1 MANEIYN
8 SSWWGNPTIAGWG
21 NIYYDFAFPNV
32 DPNLFIT
39 RWRTTT
45 TNETITIP
53 IGTGSYNYT
62 VTTSDGQTFNNI
74 TGNQSITFANA
85 GDYDVSIS
93 GTFPQ
98 IKFNNGGDKLK
109 IVDIQQWGN
118 IVWGSFSASFRGC
131 SNLVGTYTD
140 APNLSSVGNMSNT
153 FRDCDVFTGKTSNWD
168 TSSVTNMN
176 GMFRNAEL
184 FNSDCSSWDVS
195 SLTTIVSMFQ
205 QARAFNQDIG
215 AWDVSNVTNMS
226 NMFSTTNLFDQNL
239 ESWNISKVTT
249 FGNFKTVGVFSTA
262 NYDALLI
269 GWNNTLLTEF
279 PGGAGYTLTPQVDFG
294 NSQYTAGGAAE
305 AARTSLGAVFNW
317 TITDG
322 GSI

>member
-1 MANEIYN
+1 MAMGISIGIGIPSGVL
-8 SSWWGNPTIAGWG
+8 SSGSGLDGTS
-21 NIYYDFAFPNV
+21 
-32 DPNLFIT
+32 FIT
-39 RWRTTT
+39 TWRTTVDG
-45 TNETITIP
+45 ETITIP

-62 VTTSDGQTFNNI
+62 VKTSDGQEIPNI
-74 TGNQSITFANA
+74 TGDATITFTTA

-98 IKFNNGGDKLK
+98 IKLNNGGDKLK
-109 IVDIQQWGN
+109 IVDIKQWGN

-153 FRDCDVFTGKTSNWD
+153 FRDCDIFTGKTSNWD
-168 TSSVTNMN
+168 TSIVTNMN
-176 GMFRNAEL
+176 GMFRSAES

-195 SLTTIVSMFQ
+195 SLTTAVSMFQ

-215 AWDVSNVTNMS
+215 AWDVSNVTNM
-226 NMFSTTNLFDQNL
+226 NQMFSTTNLFDQNL

-269 GWNNTLLTEF
+269 GWNNTLLAQF
-279 PGGAGYTLTPQVDFG
+279 PGGGGYTLTPSISLG

-305 AARTSLGAVFNW
+305 AARTSLDSVFGW

-322 GSI
+322 GTA

>member
-1 MANEIYN
+1 MAMGISMGIGIPSGVL
-8 SSWWGNPTIAGWG
+8 SSGSGLDGTS
-21 NIYYDFAFPNV
+21 
-32 DPNLFIT
+32 FIT
-39 RWRTTT
+39 TWTTSVDG
-45 TNETITIP
+45 ETITIP

-62 VTTSDGQTFNNI
+62 VKTSDGRTFTNI
-74 TGNQSITFANA
+74 TGNATITFATA

-109 IVDIQQWGN
+109 IVDIKQWGN

-131 SNLVGTYTD
+131 SNLVGNYTD

-153 FRDCDVFTGKTSNWD
+153 FRDCDIFTGKTSNWD
-168 TSSVTNMN
+168 TSTVTNMN
-176 GMFRNAEL
+176 GMFRSAES

-195 SLTTIVSMFQ
+195 SLTTVVSMFQ

-215 AWDVSNVTNMS
+215 AWDVSNVTNMTQ
-226 NMFSTTNLFDQNL
+226 MFSTTNLFDQNL

-269 GWNNTLLTEF
+269 GLNNTLVDF
-279 PGGAGYTLTPQVDFG
+279 VNGGGTYTQTPTAYFG
-294 NSQYTAGGAAE
+294 NSQYTAGGAAA
-305 AARTSLGAVFNW
+305 AARASLGAVFNW
-317 TITDG
+317 NITDG

>member
-1 MANEIYN
+1 MAMGISMGIGIPSGVL
-8 SSWWGNPTIAGWG
+8 SSGSGLDGTS
-21 NIYYDFAFPNV
+21 
-32 DPNLFIT
+32 FIT
-39 RWRTTT
+39 TWRTTT
-45 TNETITIP
+45 TNETIIIP

-62 VTTSDGQTFNNI
+62 VTTSDGQTFTNI
-74 TGNQSITFANA
+74 TGNQSITFATA

-98 IKFNNGGDKLK
+98 MKFNNIGDKDK
-109 IVDIQQWGN
+109 IIDIKQWGN

-140 APNLSSVGNMSNT
+140 APNLTSVGNMSNT

-176 GMFRNAEL
+176 SMFRNAEL

-195 SLTTIVSMFQ
+195 
-205 QARAFNQDIG
+205 
-215 AWDVSNVTNMS
+215 NVTLMNL
-226 NMFSTTNLFDQNL
+226 MFSNTNLFDQNL
-239 ESWNISKVTT
+239 ESWNISKVTI

-269 GWNNTLLTEF
+269 GWNNTLLAEF
-279 PGGAGYTLTPQVDFG
+279 PGGAGYTLTPSISVG

-305 AARTSLGAVFNW
+305 AARTSLEAVFNW

-322 GSI
+322 GEA